1 MYPTEPRMPFPGTAY
16 DVIAVAASAGGLD
29 ALSAVLGPLPA
40 DFPAAVVVV
49 QHVSPRQ
56 KSHLAHILSRKTLLP
71 VTQAA
76 DGDRL
81 APGRV
86 YVAPPDWHLL
96 VEPGGR
102 LALAQTPRVRF
113 VRPSGDVLFGS
124 VATCCKDRGIAVTLT
139 GGGSN
144 GAAEVKVLKELGGL
158 VIAQDPATAQQPAMP
173 QAAIDTGCVD
183 LVLPLAEI
191 GPALIRL
198 VRERPAALR
207 SVPSPDGD
215 DLAPVA

>member
-1 MYPTEPRMPFPGTAY
+1 MHDNGPTMPFAGACY
-16 DVIAVAASAGGLD
+16 DVVALAASAGGLD
-29 ALSAVLGPLPA
+29 ALSEVLGALPA

-49 QHVSPRQ
+49 QHVSPRH
-56 KSHLAHILSRKTLLP
+56 KSLLARILARHTRLP
-71 VTQAA
+71 VTQSA

-81 APGRV
+81 SAGHV

-96 VEPGGR
+96 VEPGGQ
-102 LALAQTPRVRF
+102 LSLAQTPHVRY

-124 VATCCKDRGIAVTLT
+124 VATCCKDRGVAVVLT

-144 GAAEVKVLKELGGL
+144 GAAGVRMLNELGGF

-173 QAAIDTGCVD
+173 RAAIKTGCVD

-191 GPALIRL
+191 GPAMVRL
-198 VRERPAALR
+198 VTQGPSAVRATPAVDGEDL
-207 SVPSPDGD
+207 VPAG
-215 DLAPVA
+215 

>member
-1 MYPTEPRMPFPGTAY
+1 MYKAEPRMPFPGTAY
-16 DVIAVAASAGGLD
+16 DVIAVAASAGGLP
-29 ALSAVLGPLPA
+29 ALSAVLAPLPP

-49 QHVSPRQ
+49 QHISPRH
-56 KSHLAHILSRKTLLP
+56 KSHLAHILARKTLLP
-71 VTQAA
+71 VIQAA

-96 VEPGGR
+96 VQPGGR
-102 LALAQTPRVRF
+102 LALAQTPKVRF

-144 GAAEVKVLKELGGL
+144 GAAGVKLIKELGGL
-158 VIAQDPATAQQPAMP
+158 AIAQDPAAAQQSAMP
-173 QAAIDTGCVD
+173 QAAIETGCVD
-183 LVLPLAEI
+183 LILPLEEI
-191 GPALIRL
+191 GPALVRL
-198 VRERPAALR
+198 VRDR
-207 SVPSPDGD
+207 SPTGRVAPDGEE
-215 DLAPVA
+215 LVPVG